1 MVKRPCVDCGE
12 PTENFIGTWIV
23 CDVCFFEA
31 VKEGR
36 YLHE

>member
-1 MVKRPCVDCGE
+1 MSKRPCVDCGE